1 MPSLNVSEILEAE
14 NAELKKHCEW
24 LEKRERVLVANGL
37 YSCAHCAQ
45 YSDIYSVW
53 TGYCAA
59 IEPFECCIRADFRD
73 AAEFEARVAEN
84 LAFAVHYCGDCDCV
98 GHCANDCEW
107 ERLKHARLA
116 VEAEMEKEGKWL

>member
-1 MPSLNVSEILEAE
+1 MLTD
-14 NAELKKHCEW
+14 KDKEW

-73 AAEFEARVAEN
+73 AAEFEARVAAK
-84 LAFAVHYCGDCDCV
+84 LAQNTQAVPCIEHGCPHGMPLIWLCV
-98 GHCANDCEW
+98 SC
-107 ERLKHARLA
+107 RLKYARLA
-116 VEAEMEKEGKWL
+116 VEAEMEQEGK